1 MTMEARI
8 MAYLD
13 RIVDIYK
20 KEENE
25 GISDASLETVKT
37 TALFMFYHYYNA
49 DVTKL
54 DELNSQFCYLTGDIA
69 DIIAIN
75 NNYYEDNT
83 IDFITVLPASV
94 MMNLGKFDFKKIYC
108 DFLKKINEVV
118 ADVIVRNKTSKNAN
132 ILNKF
137 DEFEVNDNT
146 NFNVIILCNYPVS
159 IENKLWYQKGA
170 GEYAV
175 KNNKIH
181 FQILFEDDI
190 LEEVSDVESPKD
202 SVQKGELILLN
213 RSISYFGEEK
223 SFLCFIS
230 AKSLK
235 ENYYLYSTHGL
246 FASNLRYYVKSAKID
261 SQIINTIN
269 DEPENFCYF
278 NNGIIITC
286 DDYKIDDNKIE
297 LINFSIVNGGQT
309 TNLIG
314 RTSFEND
321 FGIMCKVIKNKYHTQ
336 VEKIDFLS
344 KVAEASNTQK
354 PIKAKDLIANRK
366 EQRLLKIQFQEAN
379 IFLQVKRGEKIPK
392 DTYSEPRQNAT
403 NDNVAQMIYS
413 LVYQCPGSSKNSKS
427 KLLENEKIYFKLF
440 SPHYNSLMFVSLQ
453 HLKVGFNNWV
463 KKLKKIERFGST
475 KLGLCKNG
483 DLLIVGVTGL
493 IYKLLS
499 NESLFAKLCSYR
511 KSELN
516 NDNDDLHFL
525 ISQNDIGRLPLL
537 NNDLINNIGKSTF
550 FDYFEMIFNDILIPS
565 YDAFKKNYPTY
576 SYGNFVKTDSFYYNY
591 IVPTVIYYLKN
602 NRNTFNYEDIFDFS
616 RSTNVVIDKA
626 SSFGFYKPG
635 LEEELKEYRLRT
647 SRDLK
652 IKPYEIFKNN
662 QMVSIIKYKV
672 RTLDD
677 LKSIAKLSTMQVEKY
692 GESICKIV
700 SKYTDISDY
709 KSE

>member
-1 MTMEARI
+1 

-13 RIVDIYK
+13 RIVDIYQN
-20 KEENE
+20 EEND
-25 GISDASLETVKT
+25 GISEASLETVKT
-37 TALFMFYHYYNA
+37 AALFMFYHYYNA

-54 DELNSQFCYLTGDIA
+54 DELNNQFCFLTGDIA

-83 IDFITVLPASV
+83 IDFITVLPASI
-94 MMNLGKFDFKKIYC
+94 MMNLDKLDFTKVYN

-118 ADVIVRNKTSKNAN
+118 ANVIVRNENSKNER

-137 DEFEVNDNT
+137 DEFEVDDNT
-146 NFNVIILCNYPVS
+146 QFNVIILCNYPVEVES
-159 IENKLWYQKGA
+159 KLWYQKGA
-170 GEYAV
+170 NDFVV

-202 SVQKGELILLN
+202 SVPRGELTLFDDTV
-213 RSISYFGEEK
+213 SFFGKEK

-235 ENYYLYSTHGL
+235 DNYLLYSTHGL

-269 DEPENFCYF
+269 EEPENFCYF

-286 DDYKIDDNKIE
+286 DDYSIDNGKIK

-314 RTSFEND
+314 RTPFEKD
-321 FGIMCKVIKNKYHTQ
+321 FAVMCKIIKNMYANQLDK
-336 VEKIDFLS
+336 VDFLS

-366 EQRLLKIQFQEAN
+366 EQRLLKIQFEQAN
-379 IFLQVKRGEKIPK
+379 MFLQVKRGEKIPK
-392 DTYSEPRQNAT
+392 DIYGEPWQNAA

-413 LVYQCPGSSKNSKS
+413 LVYQCPGSAKNSKS
-427 KLLENEKIYFKLF
+427 KLLEIERIYSKLF
-440 SPHYNSLMFVSLQ
+440 TPIYNSFMFVSLQ

-463 KKLKKIERFGST
+463 KKLKKVEKYGSS
-475 KLGLCKNG
+475 KLGLGKNG
-483 DLLIVGVTGL
+483 DLLIVGITGL

-499 NESLFAKLCSYR
+499 NEELFSKICSY
-511 KSELN
+511 KKFELN
-516 NDNDDLHFL
+516 NDNEDLKFL
-525 ISQNDIGRLPLL
+525 ISQNDIGELPLFNSNL
-537 NNDLINNIGKSTF
+537 VNNIGKNTF
-550 FDYFEMIFNDILIPS
+550 FSFIELIFINILIPA
-565 YDAFKKNYPTY
+565 YELFKKDYPTY
-576 SYGNFVKTDSFYYNY
+576 SYGNFAKTDSYYY
-591 IVPTVIYYLKN
+591 RYVVPATINFVKN
-602 NRNTFNYEDIFDFS
+602 AKNQINFADIFDFS
-616 RSTNVVIDKA
+616 KSSHVIIDRT
-626 SSFGFYKPG
+626 SSFDEYKPG
-635 LEEELKEYRLRT
+635 LEEELKEYRTRT
-647 SRDLK
+647 SKNLGV
-652 IKPYEIFKNN
+652 PAYEIFKNN
-662 QMVSIIKYKV
+662 QMASIV
-672 RTLDD
+672 RFKIRTVDELRNT
-677 LKSIAKLSTMQVEKY
+677 AKLSAMQCDKY
-692 GESICKIV
+692 GEFICKIV
-700 SKYTDISDY
+700 AKYADISDY

>member
-1 MTMEARI
+1 

-13 RIVDIYK
+13 RIVDIYN
-20 KEENE
+20 KEEND
-25 GISDASLETVKT
+25 GINEASLETVKT
-37 TALFMFYHYYNA
+37 AALFMFYHYYNA

-54 DELNSQFCYLTGDIA
+54 DELNNQFCYLTGDIA

-83 IDFITVLPASV
+83 IDFITVLPASI
-94 MMNLGKFDFKKIYC
+94 MTNLNKLDFTTIYG

-118 ADVIVRNKTSKNAN
+118 ANVIVRNENSKNEK
-132 ILNKF
+132 ILKKF
-137 DEFEVNDNT
+137 DEFDVDDT
-146 NFNVIILCNYPVS
+146 TTFNVIILCNYPVPV
-159 IENKLWYQKGA
+159 ETKLWYQKGA
-170 GEYAV
+170 SDYVV

-202 SVQKGELILLN
+202 SVPRGELALFDTTV
-213 RSISYFGEEK
+213 SYFGEEK

-269 DEPENFCYF
+269 EEPENFCYF

-286 DDYKIDDNKIE
+286 DDYHIE
-297 LINFSIVNGGQT
+297 NNRIKLINFSIVNGGQT

-314 RTSFEND
+314 RTPFNND
-321 FGIMCKVIKNKYHTQ
+321 FAVMCKVIKNKYSNQ
-336 VEKIDFLS
+336 IDKVDFLS

-366 EQRLLKIQFQEAN
+366 EQRLLKIQFEEAN
-379 IFLQVKRGEKIPK
+379 MFLQVKRGEKIPK
-392 DTYSEPRQNAT
+392 DIYGEPWQNAS

-413 LVYQCPGSSKNSKS
+413 LVYQSPGSAKNSKS
-427 KLLENEKIYFKLF
+427 KLLENERTYSRLF
-440 SPHYNSLMFVSLQ
+440 TPIYNSMMFVSLQ

-463 KKLKKIERFGST
+463 KKLKKIEKYGST
-475 KLGLCKNG
+475 KLGLGKNG
-483 DLLIVGVTGL
+483 DLLIVGVVGL

-499 NESLFAKLCSYR
+499 NEELYAKIASFG

-516 NDNDDLHFL
+516 NENDDLKFL
-525 ISQNDIGRLPLL
+525 LSQNDIGELPLF
-537 NNDLINNIGKSTF
+537 NSNLINNIGKNTF
-550 FDYFEMIFNDILIPS
+550 FELFELIFTNILIPAYES
-565 YDAFKKNYPTY
+565 FKREYPTY
-576 SYGNFVKTDSFYYNY
+576 SYGNFAKTDSYYY
-591 IVPTVIYYLKN
+591 KYVVPLTVSFLKKSKGIIN
-602 NRNTFNYEDIFDFS
+602 FADIFDFS
-616 RSTNVVIDKA
+616 ESTHVIIDRE
-626 SSFGFYKPG
+626 SSFDDYKPG

-647 SRDLK
+647 SKNLDV
-652 IKPYEIFKNN
+652 KPYEVFKNN
-662 QMVSIIKYKV
+662 QMASIIRYRIRNV
-672 RTLDD
+672 DD
-677 LKSIAKLSTMQVEKY
+677 LRSIAKLSSLQCEKY

-700 SKYTDISDY
+700 SKYADISDY